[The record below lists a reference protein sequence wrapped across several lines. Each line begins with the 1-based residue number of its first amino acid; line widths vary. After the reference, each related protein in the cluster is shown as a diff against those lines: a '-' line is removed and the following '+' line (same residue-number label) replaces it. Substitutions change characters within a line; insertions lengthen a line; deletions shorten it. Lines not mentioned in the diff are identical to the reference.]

1 MKISV
6 QARSSHLL
14 EHGSGY
20 CYFGGFLQC
29 LTVWAAW
36 NNSFDACWSLW
47 ALEVNRLEVNLLQRK
62 TTCNWTVM
70 KDVGES
76 LRTGSY
82 FYLIITSFSGQR
94 FANFFHCTLCFCCWL
109 KNSFYVVASQHFHNV
124 RLPSVKVTVFKEEKR
139 FGLSKYVIKSQHF
152 PLSALSS
159 SHHRIAKMVI
169 KQKSRY
175 LNNTPYLLHL

>member
-1 MKISV
+1 MFNTPSTMKISV
-6 QARSSHLL
+6 QAQSSHLL

-36 NNSFDACWSLW
+36 NNSFNACWSLW

-109 KNSFYVVASQHFHNV
+109 KNSFYVVASQHFHNI

-159 SHHRIAKMVI
+159 SHHRIAKI
-169 KQKSRY
+169 R
-175 LNNTPYLLHL
+175 